1 MQPFEN
7 NNSSGDT
14 LANDDDQTV
23 KKQDNQSWLKQVI
36 GMMHMKLIQK
46 KRNNKS

>member
-7 NNSSGDT
+7 NNSPDDT
-14 LANDDDQTV
+14 LANDDDLTV

-36 GMMHMKLIQK
+36 VMMHMKWIQK